1 MKYQLRNTMLD
12 ILIRIEKD
20 HGFSNL
26 LLNHELKQR
35 QFNEKDERLLTGVV
49 YGSLQHQMTL
59 DYYLSKFVK
68 SKKKLDVWVQPLLRM
83 SFYQMIYLEKV
94 PDHAVIHE
102 SVEIAKQRGHQGI
115 ASFVNGVL
123 RSLQRQGVPSLTDIK
138 DPIERIAIETS
149 HPEWLVKRWAEMY
162 GMETTAKM
170 CRNNLEHHPL
180 SIRIQPLR
188 TCREEVMQEL
198 KESGIESRPSIFS
211 NQGIIIEKGN
221 IFRTNLLKEGKI
233 TIQDQSSMLVGE
245 MLAVESG
252 MHVLDSCSAPGGKVT
267 HVAEKMQDQGIIH
280 AFDLHAKKIKLIDEK
295 ASTLHLTS
303 IHAQKGDARKLASK
317 YEKESFDRIVVDAP
331 CSGLG
336 VINGK
341 PEIKYEKSKE
351 DIQRLAKIQQDIL
364 NEVIPLLKE
373 NGLLIY
379 STCTVDKEENNQ
391 VVRQVIENHQDIY
404 IDFSFRD
411 ELPKELQDAPGWS
424 GEGLQLFPQDFH
436 TDGFFLTRLKKI
448 R

>member
-35 QFNEKDERLLTGVV
+35 QLNEKDERLLTEVV

-68 SKKKLDVWVQPLLRM
+68 SKKKLDIWVQSLLRM

-102 SVEIAKQRGHQGI
+102 SVEIAKQRGHKGI
-115 ASFVNGVL
+115 SSFVNGVL
-123 RSLQRQGVPSLTDIK
+123 RSLQRQGVPELTEIK

-149 HPEWLVKRWAEMY
+149 HPEWLVKRWSEMY
-162 GMETTAKM
+162 GMETTANM

-188 TCREEVMQEL
+188 TSREDVMEEL
-198 KESGIESRPSIFS
+198 KQSGIECRASIFS
-211 NQGIIIEKGN
+211 SQGIIIEKGN
-221 IFRTNLLKEGKI
+221 IFRTNLLKDGKI

-245 MLAVESG
+245 MLAVEPE
-252 MHVLDSCSAPGGKVT
+252 MNVLDSCSAPGGKVT
-267 HVAEKMQDQGIIH
+267 HVAEKMLDKGTIH

-295 ASTLHLTS
+295 ATTLQLSS
-303 IHAQKGDARKLASK
+303 ILAQKGDARKLADK

-341 PEIKYEKSKE
+341 PEIKYEKSEE

-379 STCTVDKEENNQ
+379 STCTVDTEENNQ
-391 VVRQVIENHQDIY
+391 VVRQVLKNHQDIS
-404 IDFSFRD
+404 IDLSFRD
-411 ELPKELQDAPGWS
+411 ELPVEIQEAPGWS
-424 GEGLQLFPQDFH
+424 EEGLQLFPQDFH